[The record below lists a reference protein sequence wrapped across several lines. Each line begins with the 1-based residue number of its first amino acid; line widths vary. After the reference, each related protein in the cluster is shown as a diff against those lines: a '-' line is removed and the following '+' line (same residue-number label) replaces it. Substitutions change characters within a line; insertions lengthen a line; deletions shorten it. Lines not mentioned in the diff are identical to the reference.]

1 MGIGNLLRETGVA
14 FARSCARGSET
25 GVAFAR
31 EGSAPTETAISFAG
45 EKWAFWVRFSVAEVM
60 VVSRWSASV
69 VAEVSVVSTS
79 SRHSC
84 LCAKKFALL
93 GPMVGV
99 SAKKFALRAQNG
111 PNSAFYGAL
120 GELFRGTVAE
130 RTVLGELFRGTVA
143 ERSVLGEFFRAYRH
157 GSHVSHVMWRPT
169 CRKWW
174 GFCTTRSPLAA
185 CRRRVGAS
193 CSAIPPS
200 GGRGG
205 VRTCRGPGGWTLR
218 LAVLTRRC
226 AAKPYWWHGGQP
238 AQATTSRVNVRIKG
252 PRCPPAGPVRSLM
265 SIRVGRA
272 RRATR
277 RSRRSK
283 APDRDGGR

>member
-157 GSHVSHVMWRPT
+157 GSHVMCPGYCGECLRPDWRFGMSGQ
-169 CRKWW
+169 RKY
-174 GFCTTRSPLAA
+174 SME
-185 CRRRVGAS
+185 
-193 CSAIPPS
+193 
-200 GGRGG
+200 
-205 VRTCRGPGGWTLR
+205 LR
-218 LAVLTRRC
+218 E
-226 AAKPYWWHGGQP
+226 
-238 AQATTSRVNVRIKG
+238 
-252 PRCPPAGPVRSLM
+252 
-265 SIRVGRA
+265 
-272 RRATR
+272 RATR
-277 RSRRSK
+277 MALEARADPGRRRGAIK
-283 APDRDGGR
+283 RIGGQLGINPEALRTWVRAVEQGGRNERGEVSDQEARIRALEAENRELRRANEILKAASAFFGAELDRLGR

>member
-45 EKWAFWVRFSVAEVM
+45 ENWVRFSVAEVM

-130 RTVLGELFRGTVA
+130 RT
-143 ERSVLGEFFRAYRH
+143 VLGEFFRAYRH

>member
-130 RTVLGELFRGTVA
+130 RTVLGE
-143 ERSVLGEFFRAYRH
+143 FFRAYRH
-157 GSHVSHVMWRPT
+157 GSHVSHVMWCPT